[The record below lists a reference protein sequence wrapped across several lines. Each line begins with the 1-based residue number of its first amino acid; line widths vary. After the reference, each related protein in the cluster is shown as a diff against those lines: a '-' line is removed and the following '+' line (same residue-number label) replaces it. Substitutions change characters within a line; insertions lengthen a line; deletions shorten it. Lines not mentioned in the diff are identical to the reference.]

1 MQIRQINKMRRQS
14 GAVLPLIVILVV
26 VLTMTGMALL
36 TVAEGRLHQAIRT
49 KSQESAFSAAEA
61 AYEKAVFWMSKQID
75 MLDALE
81 SAEASGTLDF
91 DQGHSDYSVRFST
104 FMGARPVY
112 QIVANG
118 YAGIY
123 QRTIKAYVIQAV
135 SGWELGMCRSPSG
148 PSATTALNF
157 VDGEIIDFPMH
168 INDLG
173 DKPDNRDIYIS
184 GKPDFRAHV
193 SMGESR
199 YTSGGT
205 DKYSTVMNLFPNGI
219 SFNQPSSRIVNPDS
233 VSIKVD
239 RFRDTTNPSYR
250 FTPRIINSI
259 PKDSLGKT
267 GFYKM
272 VVTETP
278 AVHMK
283 FYVKDGQGYVRIY
296 NDCTVA
302 VYTRDGTSAN
312 SYDYC
317 IAKEG
322 GTSYWKY
329 PIYGCHFSPGDYTDI
344 RIDDPASSLYVC
356 QEFGGIKSDPG
367 AQIYVDGN
375 VIVGCSQE
383 DAAVLGAS
391 LNTVKGRLAVVASG
405 NIWMTNSLQVEG
417 EHQDS
422 GLPDLDNPNIIG
434 LISQGVIKV
443 VDPGMTTNNLLYNTT
458 NFDATK
464 VAGYMPIGLKDGTKT
479 YDRVLPGTVIVEAA
493 MTVGGGGWGAE
504 NVYRTSSYPGRENY
518 NGSKNDKLVIR
529 GSLTEAMRGIV
540 GSGTNGYLKQYYY
553 DERVMTGI
561 LPGNVWLKGK
571 YLLIPGGWTETSTM
585 REN

>member
-1 MQIRQINKMRRQS
+1 MQVRLKQTLRQQR
-14 GAVLPLIVILVV
+14 GAVLPLIVIMVV
-26 VLTMTGMALL
+26 LLTMTGMALL
-36 TVAEGRLHQAIRT
+36 TIAQGRLHQAVRI
-49 KSQESAFSAAEA
+49 KNQESAFSAAEA
-61 AYEKAVFWMSKQID
+61 GYEKAIFWMSRQID

-81 SAEASGTLDF
+81 STEASGTLDF
-91 DQGHSDYSVRFST
+91 TQSRADYNIRFAT
-104 FMGARPVY
+104 FLGARPVY
-112 QIVANG
+112 KIVANG

-123 QRTIKAYVIQAV
+123 QKTISAYVVQAI

-148 PSATTALNF
+148 PSSTVALNF

-168 INDLG
+168 INDLQ
-173 DKPDNRDIYIS
+173 DHPDNRDIYIS
-184 GKPDFRAHV
+184 GTPDFRAHV

-205 DKYSTVMNLFPNGI
+205 DKYSTVMKLFPQGI

-233 VSIKVD
+233 VSTKVT

-250 FTPRIINSI
+250 FTPRVVQSI

-272 VVTETP
+272 VVTEAP

-283 FYVKDGQGYVRIY
+283 FYVKNGQGFVRIY
-296 NDCTVA
+296 DDCTVA

-312 SYDYC
+312 SYDYRVNPDESP
-317 IAKEG
+317 A
-322 GTSYWKY
+322 YWKY
-329 PIYGCHFSPGDYTDI
+329 PIYGCHFSSGDYTDI
-344 RIDDPASSLYVC
+344 RIDDPTSSLYVR
-356 QEFGGIKSDPG
+356 QEFGGVESDPG

-405 NIWMTNSLQVEG
+405 NIWMTNSLQVDG
-417 EHQDS
+417 SHQVS
-422 GLPDLDNPNIIG
+422 GLPTLENPNIIG

-443 VDPGMTTNNLLYNTT
+443 ADPGMTTNDLLYRTSD
-458 NFDATK
+458 FDATK
-464 VAGYMPIGLKDGTKT
+464 IPGYMPIGLKDGTKT
-479 YDRVLPGTVIVEAA
+479 YDRVLPATVIVEAA

-504 NVYRTSSYPGRENY
+504 NVYRTSSYPGRDNF
-518 NGSKNDKLVIR
+518 NGSKNDNLVIR
-529 GSLTEAMRGIV
+529 GSLTEVMRGIV
-540 GSGTNGYLKQYYY
+540 GSGTNGYLKKYYF

-571 YLLIPGGWTETSTM
+571 YVLIPGGWSETAAINK
-585 REN
+585 E